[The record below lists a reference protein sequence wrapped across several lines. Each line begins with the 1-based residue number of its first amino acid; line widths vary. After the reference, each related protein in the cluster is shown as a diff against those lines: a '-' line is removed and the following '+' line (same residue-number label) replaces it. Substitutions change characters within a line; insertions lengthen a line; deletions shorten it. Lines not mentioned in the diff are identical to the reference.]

1 MAKVLV
7 AGDIHGVRDIGP
19 IEEYFSL
26 HEDEFTKDDY
36 LILCGDTGIC
46 GFTHAGS
53 EQTREFLRN
62 LPVTVLFCDGN
73 HENFAELNTYPV
85 EEWHG
90 GKVHRIES
98 DIIHLMRGQIFEI
111 AGRSFFVFGGAYSVD
126 RDCRIKD
133 ISWFSEEMP
142 SEEEYQEGWENL
154 EKVDFQVDY
163 IISHTGPIEVIAEMG
178 FQSDDGA
185 EHQTE
190 ELQRYV
196 DETEFKHYFFGHFH
210 VDEDIEEQ
218 FHCLMD
224 RVVDLDEYV

>member
-1 MAKVLV
+1 MAKILV

-19 IEEYFSL
+19 LEEYFSL
-26 HEDEFTKDDY
+26 HEDEFTKNDY

-46 GFTHAGS
+46 GFTYAGS
-53 EQTREFLRN
+53 EQTREFLRK

-73 HENFAELNTYPV
+73 HENFAELNMYPV

-142 SEEEYQEGWENL
+142 SEEEYEEGWVNL
-154 EKVDFQVDY
+154 EKADFQVDY
-163 IISHTGPIEVIAEMG
+163 IISHTGPIEVVAEMG
-178 FQSDDGA
+178 FRSDDGA

-210 VDEDIEEQ
+210 VDEDIEDQ